1 MTFEVSESPQAAVS
15 RRNVARHS
23 LKNVVFEW
31 SDAVFESRLEEAM
44 VAIQRSIFLR
54 A

>member
-15 RRNVARHS
+15 LRNVARHS
-23 LKNVVFEW
+23 LKNVVFGW
-31 SDAVFESRLEEAM
+31 SDAVFNSRLAEAL
-44 VAIQRSIFLR
+44 VVTQRSMFLR